1 MQFSMISH
9 ILSIEN
15 SFSLRSF
22 IINNFSFYIIIIILE
37 NKEYHKMVNVGKRR
51 HVDIRRFFHQMQ
63 KRRIEEPYPA
73 IF

>member
-1 MQFSMISH
+1 M
-9 ILSIEN
+9 EN
-15 SFSLRSF
+15 DKEYEKWTW
-22 IINNFSFYIIIIILE
+22 NYVCTYMFYIIIIILE
-37 NKEYHKMVNVGKRR
+37 NKEYHKVVNVGKRR